1 MREPAIVLS
10 EVVLAKAAVNGDRG
24 RGWAEAL
31 PDMLSDLQ
39 DMWSLQIEAQLT
51 GGTSAYV
58 ATATIESGR
67 PAVIR
72 LSVPSTEDFPRAVH
86 TLDVAGGR
94 GYVRLLDYDLPRQAM
109 LLEPLGMPMNRT
121 GYTPDRQLAT
131 VAAVLPQI
139 WALPL
144 DDPSHANQHW
154 AGEPVDK
161 AASLLEPVAQLW
173 QQLDRPCPERVIAQA
188 MDFAHQRSQAFLP
201 DRAVIVH
208 GDAATANLL
217 QVPVP
222 RSGAEAGFVFVD
234 PSTFVGDPAYDLG
247 VALRDWCTELL
258 AGDAPTLARRWCRGL
273 AAAGGVDD
281 VAVWQWGYLE
291 RVSTGLYAESLGG
304 DGRPHLLTA
313 DVLYNSGPGD
323 I

>member
-10 EVVLAKAAVNGDRG
+10 EVVLAKAAVNGDHG

-39 DMWSLQIEAQLT
+39 NMWTLQVGGQLT
-51 GGTSAYV
+51 GATSAYV
-58 ATATIESGR
+58 ATATTESGR

-72 LSVPSTEDFPRAVH
+72 ISVPSTEDFPRAVH

-94 GYVRLLDYDLPRQAM
+94 GYVRLLDFDLPRLAM

-131 VAAVLPQI
+131 VAAVLPLI
-139 WALPL
+139 WGLPR
-144 DDPSHANQHW
+144 DHRYATQRW

-161 AASLLEPVAQLW
+161 AASLLQPVVELW
-173 QQLDRPCPERVIAQA
+173 QQLDRPCPERVVAQA
-188 MDFAHQRSQAFLP
+188 VDFASQLSQGFSP
-201 DRAVIVH
+201 DRSVVLH

-217 QVPVP
+217 QVSMP
-222 RSGAEAGFVFVD
+222 RPGAEAGFVFVD

-273 AAAGGVDD
+273 AAAAGVGE

-304 DGRPHLLTA
+304 DGLPHLLTA
-313 DVLYNSGPGD
+313 DLLYNTGPSHG
-323 I
+323 